1 MYKIKKIITNIWSIF
16 AFLTMGGGYTTYELF
31 YAGPKREVEEW
42 IYQYRST
49 AEGVGT
55 YKDGCV
61 RVKWNIMKVPP
72 TGKSYTV
79 VPYIAT
85 PNLSVLC
92 SAPASVQIAGIWGK
106 AQTADDWHDFN
117 RITYIGGELEIPE
130 HLQVPGEYTLIYYVL
145 IHTKYGLYQA
155 ELSPVFYTIPK

>member
-1 MYKIKKIITNIWSIF
+1 MNKIKKYITNIWSIF

-42 IYQYRST
+42 IYKYRST
-49 AEGVGT
+49 ATGEAT
-55 YKDGCV
+55 YEDGFV

-85 PNLSVLC
+85 TNLSILY
-92 SAPASVQIAGIWGK
+92 SVPSSIQIAGIWGK
-106 AQTADDWHDFN
+106 AQTADDWHDYN
-117 RITYIGGELEIPE
+117 RITYIGSELEIPE
-130 HLQVPGEYTLIYYVL
+130 HLRKPGEYTIIYYIL
-145 IHTKYGLYQA
+145 IQTKYGLYQA
-155 ELSPVFYTIPK
+155 ELAPVFYTIP